1 MCNEMPFFFL
11 VLFLQYNTEQ
21 DLYPIILKKV
31 NGPIKENSGTIMKEI
46 LKMETLLS
54 KIHWEKYSKHI
65 HNLFCLHPVNVLL
78 YEKKW

>member
-31 NGPIKENSGTIMKEI
+31 NGPIKENSETIMK
-46 LKMETLLS
+46 ETLLS
-54 KIHWEKYSKHI
+54 KIH
-65 HNLFCLHPVNVLL
+65 
-78 YEKKW
+78 